1 VKEAKE
7 EGLSTLSPPPRK
19 SPADPPPYSGRKKS
33 LADCSGLSPEIRLG
47 DITTTDTVIKIMLP
61 VESGRRPS
69 VVGDAGALQG
79 RRQLFQEQPKEEERT
94 SNS

>member
-61 VESGRRPS
+61 VESGRRS
-69 VVGDAGALQG
+69 SVGDAGALQG
-79 RRQLFQEQPKEEERT
+79 RRQLFQEQPKQERT